1 MELAP
6 VLLRTVTFCSPE
18 MTVSSSPSLLTTVVR
33 TSGLPLTNEW
43 SCSAPSDVT
52 MRSQKYSSTSWRA
65 PVTHAYLS
73 TKLRAI
79 RRAKSSIA
87 PTPPRRA
94 SAYTVFFCVSVAM
107 MALLSPVAWVSA
119 VKSPINWLVTF
130 TSLILCTG
138 VDRSMCTRRT
148 SALPY

>member
-1 MELAP
+1 M
-6 VLLRTVTFCSPE
+6 LLSTVTFEIPE
-18 MTVSSSPSLLTTVVR
+18 MTVSAGPSLPTTVVR
-33 TSGLPLTNEW
+33 TSPDPLTNEW
-43 SCSAPSDVT
+43 SCRVPSEVT

-73 TKLRAI
+73 TKLRAM

-94 SAYTVFFCVSVAM
+94 RAYTVFFWVSVAM
-107 MALLSPVAWVSA
+107 TALLSPVACVA
-119 VKSPINWLVTF
+119 VKSPMSWLVTL
-130 TSLILCTG
+130 TSLIRWTG
-138 VDRSMCTRRT
+138 VDRSTCTSRT